1 MFLPSLI
8 FASFATGNVGI
19 FAALFLVEIS
29 KTFGVDVGL
38 MGQANTFAAVV
49 AVVFALVT
57 GILSV
62 RFSDGTLLL
71 MGMLA
76 YSVAAVGC
84 YFAWSF
90 SSILM
95 SYSVNGLAQAM
106 IGPMTNALVGDNV
119 ALEKRASAIG
129 RINAAGSVAILIGAP
144 IMGVLSGFGGWR
156 VAVLLFIVPFSLIA
170 IPFVGVSVSQMK
182 QSSRAANKSSAYSE
196 GLKKVFSS
204 KSATGCLVGNVFRVA
219 VATALIAYGTAFT
232 IERFGLTIGL
242 ASIVIL
248 LVAFF
253 ATLGNLV
260 ERPIRKRG
268 RKAST
273 VASVLLAGFFTISY
287 AFAPNLVVSVILM
300 LGAAL
305 FDGLATSASMSLTLE
320 QMPELRGTMMSLF
333 AAFSGIGAA
342 IGAGIGGLMLILY
355 NYEVLGMILGSM
367 GIVAAVVFRFLTVDP
382 TSKVRR

>member
-1 MFLPSLI
+1 MF
-8 FASFATGNVGI
+8 
-19 FAALFLVEIS
+19 
-29 KTFGVDVGL
+29 
-38 MGQANTFAAVV
+38 
-49 AVVFALVT
+49 
-57 GILSV
+57 
-62 RFSDGTLLL
+62 
-71 MGMLA
+71 
-76 YSVAAVGC
+76 
-84 YFAWSF
+84 
-90 SSILM
+90 
-95 SYSVNGLAQAM
+95 YSVNGLAQAM

-129 RINAAGSVAILIGAP
+129 RINAAGSLAILVGAP

-156 VAVLLFIVPFSLIA
+156 VAVLMFIIPFSLIA
-170 IPFVGVSVSQMK
+170 IPFVGVSAFQMK
-182 QSSRAANKSSAYSE
+182 QSSRATNKSSAYTES
-196 GLKKVFSS
+196 LKKIFSS

-219 VATALIAYGTAFT
+219 VATALLAYGTAFT

-242 ASIVIL
+242 ASVVIL
-248 LVAFF
+248 LVALF

-287 AFAPNLVVSVILM
+287 AFAPTLLVSVILM
-300 LGAAL
+300 FGAAL
-305 FDGLATSASMSLTLE
+305 FDGLAASASMSLTLE

-342 IGAGIGGLMLILY
+342 IGAGVGGLTLILY

-382 TSKVRR
+382 TSKV